1 MATWPRCLVY
11 VGDSPSGE
19 MGAESDGEL
28 RGARRHLRFYRP
40 QIGWELEQG

>member
-11 VGDSPSGE
+11 VGDSRPGE

-28 RGARRHLRFYRP
+28 RRGRRHLRF
-40 QIGWELEQG
+40 LTVMNSD